1 MSRIQRGTLRLQL
14 FPVLPG
20 RLLLASLQ
28 STPRV
33 KPGHEQTIRSH
44 FASSSEPNHLVSP
57 VRCMAMSDDEYVA
70 FCPHGDLC
78 KKNNKALRSRLSEAK
93 CHDFVRNH
101 LETSCYHKMK
111 HDEATKWSAA
121 GVYKYVV
128 GEPDLLPMY
137 PGIVAN
143 TEKEKKVRL
152 AAKAKAEE
160 RLAKIRKVAK
170 FADVSA
176 QAGLDEEPIAPA
188 CGSRSRSR
196 STRRSRSRDQETNL
210 ADVKQDVSDQEKIL
224 RISRKR

>member
-1 MSRIQRGTLRLQL
+1 
-14 FPVLPG
+14 
-20 RLLLASLQ
+20 
-28 STPRV
+28 
-33 KPGHEQTIRSH
+33 
-44 FASSSEPNHLVSP
+44 
-57 VRCMAMSDDEYVA
+57 MSDDEYVA

-101 LETSCYHKMK
+101 LETSCYHKLK

-121 GVYKYVV
+121 GVYKHVV
-128 GEPDLLPMY
+128 GKPGPLPMY
-137 PGIVAN
+137 PGIVAKA
-143 TEKEKKVRL
+143 EKEKEIRL

-160 RLAKIRKVAK
+160 ALAKIRKVAK
-170 FADVSA
+170 FADVPSDVVPSSGRSA
-176 QAGLDEEPIAPA
+176 QAWLDEEPIAPA

-196 STRRSRSRDQETNL
+196 SSSRSRSRDQETNL